1 MASIVSIKC
10 LDTRVSLKKALE
22 AEGFHGGSR
31 GMTEWNQWVQSEK
44 EQLARVMERHGYEW
58 EKKGTH
64 EEHLSVTEYK
74 KQERERELAT
84 VEEKLEGKQE
94 ALDTLEKRIGNLE
107 NAENACREIERKL
120 EKDPEYQL
128 PEPSGFMTARS
139 YMVKLVAPLIERLKE
154 MIKSLVIQYFRAVD
168 KYYRESENS
177 RILYRDNKELGA
189 NNNWLRDENEMLRK
203 QNKDY
208 AVLRKVFGREKLDE
222 LVTQAKEEQQAKK
235 RARNR
240 GWER

>member
-1 MASIVSIKC
+1 
-10 LDTRVSLKKALE
+10 
-22 AEGFHGGSR
+22 
-31 GMTEWNQWVQSEK
+31 
-44 EQLARVMERHGYEW
+44 
-58 EKKGTH
+58 
-64 EEHLSVTEYK
+64 
-74 KQERERELAT
+74 
-84 VEEKLEGKQE
+84 
-94 ALDTLEKRIGNLE
+94 
-107 NAENACREIERKL
+107 
-120 EKDPEYQL
+120 
-128 PEPSGFMTARS
+128 
-139 YMVKLVAPLIERLKE
+139 

-189 NNNWLRDENEMLRK
+189 NNDWLRDENEMLRK

-222 LVTQAKEEQQAKK
+222 LVTQAKEEQQAKR